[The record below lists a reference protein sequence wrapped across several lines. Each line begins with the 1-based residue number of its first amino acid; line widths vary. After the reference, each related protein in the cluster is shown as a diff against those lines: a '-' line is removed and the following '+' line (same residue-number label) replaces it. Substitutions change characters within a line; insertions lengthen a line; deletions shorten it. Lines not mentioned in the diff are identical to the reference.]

1 MKLTAKAVSKMLSR
15 MINTSG
21 IMMTRSVVNRGGV
34 ARLIDG
40 DEKPEV
46 LTATGP
52 VPPTG
57 QIQGVTAGQSTGLI
71 ETSTVDNSAASATR
85 IWPDTG
91 WLELKAASAL

>member
-1 MKLTAKAVSKMLSR
+1 MLSR

-34 ARLIDG
+34 ARLIG
-40 DEKPEV
+40 EDEKPEV
-46 LTATGP
+46 LTATGS
-52 VPPTG
+52 VPPSG
-57 QIQGVTAGQSTGLI
+57 QIQGVTADQSAGLI
-71 ETSTVDNSAASATR
+71 ETSTVGNSTAGAAR